1 MLLAIDTGNTNA
13 KFALVDDTGKILQR
27 WRIATDARRTAD
39 EYAVWLDQLI
49 QMAGYRRSDIDAVI
63 IATVVPRALHN
74 LQLLA
79 SRYFSC
85 EALVAGRGAVGW
97 GIQLRVAEPHA
108 VGADRAVNAIAAQ
121 SLTVQLRV
129 AEPHSVGADRAVN
142 AIAAQSLTEGHKI
155 VISFGTATTFDYI
168 GPDGS
173 YRGGSIAPGVNLSL
187 DALYAAAAMLPRIA
201 IEPPP
206 NESVIG
212 TTTVGQMQIGIYWG
226 YVAMIEGMIA
236 RMKAEIGEP
245 VSVIA
250 TGGLAILFQ
259 QHGHLFDRVEP
270 DLTLRGLA
278 LLYRNREL
286 T

>member
-1 MLLAIDTGNTNA
+1 MLLAIDTGNTNV
-13 KFALVDDTGKILQR
+13 KFALVDDTGEILQR
-27 WRIATDARRTAD
+27 WRIATDARRTSD

-49 QMAGYRRSDIDAVI
+49 QMAGFRRTDIKAVI

-79 SRYFSC
+79 TRYFGC
-85 EALVAGRGAVGW
+85 EALVAGRGSVGW
-97 GIQLRVAEPHA
+97 GIQLHVAEPHA

-121 SLTVQLRV
+121 SI
-129 AEPHSVGADRAVN
+129 AD
-142 AIAAQSLTEGHKI
+142 GHKV

-201 IEPPP
+201 IEKPP

-226 YVAMIEGMIA
+226 YVAMIEGILA
-236 RMKAEIGEP
+236 RMKAEIGER

-278 LLYRNREL
+278 LLYRNRDINS
-286 T
+286 